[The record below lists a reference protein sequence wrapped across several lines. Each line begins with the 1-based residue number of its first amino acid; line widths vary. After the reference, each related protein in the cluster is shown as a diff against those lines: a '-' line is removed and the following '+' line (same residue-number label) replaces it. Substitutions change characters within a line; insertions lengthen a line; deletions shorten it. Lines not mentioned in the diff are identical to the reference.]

1 MPPSAAKIYFV
12 PCRAGSHSRHIAA
25 SAAYKRFPVGKT
37 LKWAGFA
44 RPFESNHGVPA
55 KSLDFV
61 GGAPLDRAAS
71 FLAGQKGG
79 KKPLRTCGSKN
90 SLLPADLRPFIT
102 GAWLS
107 KEQPYPPRALRP
119 SAVRRLI
126 FSLLMRSACRGGVGL
141 TASVRNDRVPH
152 HRRPPQQPL
161 AQRKGRV

>member
-1 MPPSAAKIYFV
+1 M
-12 PCRAGSHSRHIAA
+12 G
-25 SAAYKRFPVGKT
+25 
-37 LKWAGFA
+37 LNGFILVKSS
-44 RPFESNHGVPA
+44 EICGVPA

-61 GGAPLDRAAS
+61 GGVPLGRAAS
-71 FLAGQKGG
+71 FGRPKGG

-102 GAWLS
+102 GAWAS
-107 KEQPYPPRALRP
+107 KGQPYPPRALRP

-126 FSLLMRSACRGGVGL
+126 FSLLMRSAYRGGVGL

-161 AQRKGRV
+161 AQRKGRVQSGRQFSAPPGLPRAARQVHFAMPNSFHPVPRGP